1 MKVFMDQVNASYA
14 HFDKFY
20 DSFVQY
26 EDIALDYYA
35 DGQLTERSIT
45 HPGAVE
51 IKESIKTTIKQWK
64 NPYNEGYIWIKG
76 ELLDLEGAKDALEGR
91 DLVQKMLQELES
103 KKKDKQ
109 TELEKML
116 ANKTTLKSFFKS
128 KNTIESDKVT
138 YQQEVEQMTKEI
150 EDYYKL
156 INFITIYHGQMTIE
170 RFKANKTSQYM
181 RMLNNFAVREISNAH
196 LAATLYHQLLELQDK
211 N

>member
-1 MKVFMDQVNASYA
+1 MKVFMDMVHQSYA
-14 HFDKFY
+14 HYDKFY

-35 DGQLTERSIT
+35 DGQLTERSFT

-51 IKESIKTTIKQWK
+51 TKESIKTTIKQWK
-64 NPYNEGYIWIKG
+64 NPYLEGYIWIKG

-91 DLVQKMLQELES
+91 DIVQKMLQEFEL
-103 KKKDKQ
+103 KKRERQ

-128 KNTIESDKVT
+128 SSTIESDKVR
-138 YQQEVEQMTKEI
+138 YQQEVEQLTKEI

-170 RFKANKTSQYM
+170 RFKANKIAQYL

-196 LAATLYHQLLELQDK
+196 LAATLYH
-211 N
+211 